1 MNIKQNKN
9 TKIYLWWV
17 GQVEGMV
24 KSEVY
29 KPQKSGVHLCES
41 CHYPVVD
48 ICWVLKETQQLNDSK
63 LHECRSKYLIRIN

>member
-1 MNIKQNKN
+1 M

-29 KPQKSGVHLCES
+29 KPQESGVHLCES
-41 CHYPVVD
+41 CHYPVVNV
-48 ICWVLKETQQLNDSK
+48 CWVLTETQKRKKSMNAGVNLT
-63 LHECRSKYLIRIN
+63 EIY

>member
-1 MNIKQNKN
+1 M

-29 KPQKSGVHLCES
+29 KPQESSVHLCKS
-41 CHYPVVD
+41 CHYPVVNV
-48 ICWVLKETQQLNDSK
+48 CWVLRDTHTHKKKINK
-63 LHECRSKYLIRIN
+63 CRYKSDRNIMRLGEA

>member
-1 MNIKQNKN
+1 M

-29 KPQKSGVHLCES
+29 KPEESGVHLCES
-41 CHYPVVD
+41 CHYPVVNVR
-48 ICWVLKETQQLNDSK
+48 WVLRVTKKKKKNQ
-63 LHECRSKYLIRIN
+63 